1 MGFLKALCSEI
12 VDFPDAF
19 AVSFDDANDIGMYF
33 YKIKYALVNLIFQII
48 DCIIIPFVFYQLV
61 LGTKNIGT
69 LILIVL
75 LGLSS
80 LFSIFQ
86 FLFYFFKPTNHYT
99 SFLYRLLG
107 ETAIGIVWASIFK
120 IPSKYYI
127 K

>member
-19 AVSFDDANDIGMYF
+19 AVSFDDANDIVMSY
-33 YKIKYALVNLIFQII
+33 YKIKYALVNLVFQII
-48 DCIIIPFVFYQLV
+48 DCIIVPFIFFQLV
-61 LGTKNIGT
+61 LGPKSIGA

-86 FLFYFFKPTNHYT
+86 FLYYFFKPTNHYT
-99 SFLYRLLG
+99 SFTYRLLG
-107 ETAIGIVWASIFK
+107 ETAIGMVWASIFK
-120 IPSKYYI
+120 IPTKYYT

>member
-19 AVSFDDANDIGMYF
+19 AVSFDDANDITMSC
-33 YKIKYALVNLIFQII
+33 YKIKYAMVNLVFQTI
-48 DCIIIPFVFYQLV
+48 DCIIIPFIFFQLV
-61 LGTKNIGT
+61 QGPKSIGA

-86 FLFYFFKPTNHYT
+86 FLYYFFKPTNHYT

-107 ETAIGIVWASIFK
+107 ETAIGMVWASIFK
-120 IPSKYYI
+120 IPTKYYT